1 MKFSERLLV
10 ELAPKHLLKHPFYEA
25 WNMGCLP
32 KDVLKTYAQQYF
44 RHVEAFPRYVSAT
57 HSACEK
63 IADRQILLENLIDEE
78 RGEAHHPELWAR
90 FSEGLGQSRE
100 ALSATDLRPE
110 TAALLETF
118 TRRSRGSFP
127 EGLAALFAYEY
138 QVPEVA
144 ASKID
149 GLVKHYGISDGRS
162 LEFFRVHLKADVY
175 HSRACAKM
183 LDELSP
189 ADQEKAR
196 TAALE
201 AATALWTFLDGMEK
215 ERLAAA

>member
-1 MKFSERLLV
+1 MSRFDTAIAGIDAVHAEDPERDAAGRPK
-10 ELAPKHLLKHPFYEA
+10 ELA
-25 WNMGCLP
+25 
-32 KDVLKTYAQQYF
+32 YAQ
-44 RHVEAFPRYVSAT
+44 RMSAWL
-57 HSACEK
+57 EK
-63 IADRQILLENLIDEE
+63 FAPQAPEPLKLAVRCQHLRRWAIL
-78 RGEAHHPELWAR
+78 
-90 FSEGLGQSRE
+90 
-100 ALSATDLRPE
+100 
-110 TAALLETF
+110 
-118 TRRSRGSFP
+118 RGSFP